1 MSKVSVDREHLER
14 WLECAERCESLDGKY
29 SWADV
34 IVTIKEALAQPK
46 QEPVGKL
53 VSDDIEGHVFVP
65 YGSEW
70 PFNVDL
76 YTEPPHHALMAQF
89 YKDEYDQLKEKYKNL
104 YKFRTS
110 PSDGEIRKLW
120 AEYASKI
127 HAWPNNSTPPM
138 CDINGFVGFECDW
151 HESEYQ
157 VFKAGFLAC
166 QGTKESL

>member
-1 MSKVSVDREHLER
+1 MSKPLQTEALKLAFELAHEGVEIHSPNSPEYKV
-14 WLECAERCESLDGKY
+14 CAAL
-29 SWADV
+29 
-34 IVTIKEALAQPK
+34 IALAQLEQK
-46 QEPVGKL
+46 PVGKL

-104 YKFRTS
+104 YNFRTS

-127 HAWPNNSTPPM
+127 HAWPNNSTPPL
-138 CDINGFVGFECDW
+138 CDINGYVGFQEPW

-157 VFKAGFLAC
+157 VFKAGYLSAFN
-166 QGTKESL
+166 